1 MTSIS
6 HLTDVNDLTD
16 NVATTKNYK
25 KEFVV
30 NKAAVTPSF
39 NEDHNF
45 AFKSSRKLPFLDEE
59 PRN

>member
-1 MTSIS
+1 MKS
-6 HLTDVNDLTD
+6 
-16 NVATTKNYK
+16 TKNYK

-45 AFKSSRKLPFLDEE
+45 AFK
-59 PRN
+59 